1 MVSVREGSVSA
12 EDGVT
17 LLLDR
22 LLDRAHLDPVF
33 VEGDSDRGIGDGDL
47 DGLDAVQGTHRAF
60 DARLAVIAVDLRR
73 LEKDFT
79 HVAEATR
86 AQTSSITKESPGP

>member
-1 MVSVREGSVSA
+1 
-12 EDGVT
+12 
-17 LLLDR
+17 
-22 LLDRAHLDPVF
+22 
-33 VEGDSDRGIGDGDL
+33 
-47 DGLDAVQGTHRAF
+47 
-60 DARLAVIAVDLRR
+60 VIAVDLRR